1 MARFVLA
8 SSSVNRK
15 EILERAGI
23 EFTVIVSNADE
34 SNGPKAPDALVKE
47 LSRRKLEAVLPK
59 CESDDLVIAA
69 DTVVYID
76 GEILGKPKDLTDA
89 NRFMH
94 LLSGHVH
101 TVFTGV
107 CMAYHGERVSF
118 SQETKVK
125 FYPLTESEIAAYV
138 QSGEPMGKA
147 GGYGIQGPAALFV
160 ESIEGDYNNI
170 FGFVFAELR
179 LPAMKAELR
188 TAALTAHAQGC
199 IAKTVPEYL
208 PQTVCEK
215 DGAETALSTYA
226 LGVLEAELTD
236 ALRKSLNG
244 TAKAF
249 VPLGNLTGLMLLN
262 GRGMKIPVR
271 FSVESAVSVRFE
283 SVLTGAGINRTAYRT
298 VLHIEAVLFTAER
311 DGAEP
316 VTVTAAYPV
325 YEAVLAGDVPQY
337 GVVRAG

>member
-59 CESDDLVIAA
+59 CESGDLVIAA

-76 GEILGKPKDLTDA
+76 GEILGKPKDLADA

-107 CMAYHGERVSF
+107 CMAYHGERVLF

-170 FGFVFAELR
+170 FG
-179 LPAMKAELR
+179 LPAAHVMQEAKKLLKA
-188 TAALTAHAQGC
+188 
-199 IAKTVPEYL
+199 
-208 PQTVCEK
+208 
-215 DGAETALSTYA
+215 D
-226 LGVLEAELTD
+226 
-236 ALRKSLNG
+236 
-244 TAKAF
+244 
-249 VPLGNLTGLMLLN
+249 
-262 GRGMKIPVR
+262 KI
-271 FSVESAVSVRFE
+271 
-283 SVLTGAGINRTAYRT
+283 
-298 VLHIEAVLFTAER
+298 
-311 DGAEP
+311 
-316 VTVTAAYPV
+316 
-325 YEAVLAGDVPQY
+325 
-337 GVVRAG
+337 

>member
-47 LSRRKLEAVLPK
+47 LSGR
-59 CESDDLVIAA
+59 
-69 DTVVYID
+69 
-76 GEILGKPKDLTDA
+76 
-89 NRFMH
+89 
-94 LLSGHVH
+94 VH

-160 ESIEGDYNNI
+160 EGIEGDYNNI
-170 FGFVFAELR
+170 FG
-179 LPAMKAELR
+179 LPAAHVMQEAKKLLKA
-188 TAALTAHAQGC
+188 
-199 IAKTVPEYL
+199 
-208 PQTVCEK
+208 
-215 DGAETALSTYA
+215 D
-226 LGVLEAELTD
+226 
-236 ALRKSLNG
+236 
-244 TAKAF
+244 
-249 VPLGNLTGLMLLN
+249 
-262 GRGMKIPVR
+262 KI
-271 FSVESAVSVRFE
+271 
-283 SVLTGAGINRTAYRT
+283 
-298 VLHIEAVLFTAER
+298 
-311 DGAEP
+311 
-316 VTVTAAYPV
+316 
-325 YEAVLAGDVPQY
+325 
-337 GVVRAG
+337 

>member
-1 MARFVLA
+1 MYRYRRRRYKRGRKRRVLA
-8 SSSVNRK
+8 F
-15 EILERAGI
+15 LL
-23 EFTVIVSNADE
+23 
-34 SNGPKAPDALVKE
+34 LVF
-47 LSRRKLEAVLPK
+47 A
-59 CESDDLVIAA
+59 
-69 DTVVYID
+69 
-76 GEILGKPKDLTDA
+76 
-89 NRFMH
+89 
-94 LLSGHVH
+94 
-101 TVFTGV
+101 
-107 CMAYHGERVSF
+107 
-118 SQETKVK
+118 
-125 FYPLTESEIAAYV
+125 
-138 QSGEPMGKA
+138 
-147 GGYGIQGPAALFV
+147 
-160 ESIEGDYNNI
+160 
-170 FGFVFAELR
+170 FVFAELR

-215 DGAETALSTYA
+215 DGAETALSTYT

-262 GRGMKIPVR
+262 GRGMKIPV
-271 FSVESAVSVRFE
+271 
-283 SVLTGAGINRTAYRT
+283 LTGAGINRTAYRT

-316 VTVTAAYPV
+316 VTVTAVYPV

>member
-23 EFTVIVSNADE
+23 EFTVIVSNDDE

-76 GEILGKPKDLTDA
+76 GEILGKPKDLADA

-147 GGYGIQGPAALFV
+147 GGYGIQGGADLFCTG
-160 ESIEGDYNNI
+160 IRGDYYNVM
-170 FGFVFAELR
+170 GLPVCR
-179 LPAMKAELR
+179 LGETLKRMA
-188 TAALTAHAQGC
+188 
-199 IAKTVPEYL
+199 PEWM
-208 PQTVCEK
+208 E
-215 DGAETALSTYA
+215 D
-226 LGVLEAELTD
+226 
-236 ALRKSLNG
+236 
-244 TAKAF
+244 
-249 VPLGNLTGLMLLN
+249 
-262 GRGMKIPVR
+262 
-271 FSVESAVSVRFE
+271 
-283 SVLTGAGINRTAYRT
+283 
-298 VLHIEAVLFTAER
+298 
-311 DGAEP
+311 
-316 VTVTAAYPV
+316 
-325 YEAVLAGDVPQY
+325 
-337 GVVRAG
+337 

>member
-23 EFTVIVSNADE
+23 EFTVIASNADE

-59 CESDDLVIAA
+59 CESGDLVIAA

-76 GEILGKPKDLTDA
+76 GEILGKPKDLADA

-147 GGYGIQGPAALFV
+147 GGYGIQGPAQR
-160 ESIEGDYNNI
+160 EG
-170 FGFVFAELR
+170 
-179 LPAMKAELR
+179 
-188 TAALTAHAQGC
+188 
-199 IAKTVPEYL
+199 
-208 PQTVCEK
+208 
-215 DGAETALSTYA
+215 
-226 LGVLEAELTD
+226 
-236 ALRKSLNG
+236 
-244 TAKAF
+244 
-249 VPLGNLTGLMLLN
+249 
-262 GRGMKIPVR
+262 
-271 FSVESAVSVRFE
+271 
-283 SVLTGAGINRTAYRT
+283 
-298 VLHIEAVLFTAER
+298 
-311 DGAEP
+311 
-316 VTVTAAYPV
+316 
-325 YEAVLAGDVPQY
+325 
-337 GVVRAG
+337 